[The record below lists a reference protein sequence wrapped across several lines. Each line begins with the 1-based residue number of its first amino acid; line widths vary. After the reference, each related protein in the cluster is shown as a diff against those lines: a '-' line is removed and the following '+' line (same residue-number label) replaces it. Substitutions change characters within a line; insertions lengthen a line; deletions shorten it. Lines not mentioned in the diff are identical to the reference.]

1 MPNRTV
7 ADLITYLKE
16 LQLHG
21 RPRPVLLLGAG
32 ASKGAGLAAME
43 ELFVRIGL
51 NPKDADVRERF
62 CDYISRRPAAAR
74 YELLEDHLQ
83 SLDPGAVTPGYRA
96 LADLCASRFF
106 DLVLTAN
113 FDPLLDDA
121 LASANLKRRHYVL
134 LINGVIRPERMNLL
148 LSQPEPRLKI
158 IKLHGDLFYR
168 QMAWTAAEMD
178 DYLESIWPQLS
189 TAVAGR
195 DFLTVGYSLKDAR
208 ILSLVLGAGGK
219 VWFTNYSEYP
229 DHLSAK
235 DRKSLEEVVST
246 ECAFETLFT
255 RLAQELGVT
264 PSPSVQE
271 AAKSEPPILA
281 ENVGE
286 ELTMIGLVKRR
297 TVKRPTQRPPQPRPA
312 TKKRGVTRPVAST
325 VDDLL
330 AALVGIWNPRF
341 NLIGMTGFILAEPR
355 VIVIDGAMS
364 DASVTGFEVNELVTH
379 RGVHLP
385 AKTIRLVPGDPF
397 GPLLLEVPKELEV
410 PGLQIDLTPVDAG
423 LPIQIGVA
431 VRHQTHQPKRAKQK
445 SRAVKR
451 EDVSF
456 GLSSGTVMSGR
467 EKRKAIHG
475 FDKDFI
481 SNHVVELACA
491 VAPGSS
497 GAPVVDERMA
507 VRGFIIGGT
516 SDLLNPLSL
525 MLPASRWGTRL

>member
-51 NPKDADVRERF
+51 NPKDADVRDRF
-62 CDYISRRPAAAR
+62 CDYISRKPAAAR

-96 LADLCASRFF
+96 LADLCAARFF

-229 DHLSAK
+229 DHLSAT
-235 DRKSLEEVVST
+235 DRTSLEEVVST

-264 PSPSVQE
+264 PGPVAAAAPQPVAEKAKPSK
-271 AAKSEPPILA
+271 APAKTKIA
-281 ENVGE
+281 
-286 ELTMIGLVKRR
+286 RAR
-297 TVKRPTQRPPQPRPA
+297 ATVKRPRAKIPTA
-312 TKKRGVTRPVAST
+312 ET

-330 AALVGIWNPRF
+330 AALVGVWNPKF

-364 DASVTGFEVNELVTH
+364 DSSITGFEINEIVTH

-385 AKTIRLVPGDPF
+385 AKPIRVVPGDPF

-410 PGLQIDLTPVDAG
+410 PGLQIDLALVKAG

-431 VRHQTHQPKRAKQK
+431 VRHTSHQPKKVKQK
-445 SRAVKR
+445 TGEMRR

-456 GLSSGTVMSGR
+456 GLSSGTVMSGQ
-467 EKRKAIHG
+467 EKRMGIHG
-475 FDKDFI
+475 FDKEFV
-481 SNHVVELACA
+481 SEHVVELACA

-497 GAPVVDERMA
+497 GAPVVDEKMA
-507 VRGFIIGGT
+507 VRGFIIGGG
-516 SDLLNPLSL
+516 SDLQNPLSL
-525 MLPASRWGTRL
+525 MLPASGWGTKL

>member
-1 MPNRTV
+1 MSNRTV

-21 RPRPVLLLGAG
+21 QPRPVLLLGAG

-43 ELFVRIGL
+43 ELFVRVGL
-51 NPKDADVRERF
+51 NPKDADVRDRF
-62 CDYISRRPAAAR
+62 CDYISRKPAAAR

-83 SLDPGAVTPGYRA
+83 SLDPDAVTPGYHA
-96 LADLCASRFF
+96 LADLCAARFF

-121 LASANLKRRHYVL
+121 LASANLKRHHYVL
-134 LINGVIRPERMNLL
+134 LINGVIRPDRMNLL

-195 DFLTVGYSLKDAR
+195 DFLTVGYSLKDPR

-229 DHLSAK
+229 DHLSAT
-235 DRKSLEEVVST
+235 DRQRLEEVVST

-255 RLAQELGVT
+255 RLAKELGAT
-264 PSPSVQE
+264 PATVPAQ
-271 AAKSEPPILA
+271 AAKSERP
-281 ENVGE
+281 G
-286 ELTMIGLVKRR
+286 ELTKIGAAKRR
-297 TVKRPTQRPPQPRPA
+297 TVRRPTQPGPTQPRSTA
-312 TKKRGVTRPVAST
+312 KKRRVTAPIATT

-330 AALVGIWNPRF
+330 AALIGVWNPKF

-364 DASVTGFEVNELVTH
+364 DASITGFEITEIVTH

-385 AKTIRLVPGDPF
+385 AKPIRLLPGDPF

-410 PGLQIDLTPVDAG
+410 PGLQIDLTPVKAG

-431 VRHQTHQPKRAKQK
+431 VRHNLPQPKTVEQK
-445 SRAVKR
+445 TREVKR

-467 EKRKAIHG
+467 ERRTAIYG
-475 FDKDFI
+475 YDREFI
-481 SNHVVELACA
+481 SEHVVELECA

-516 SDLLNPLSL
+516 SDLQNPLSH
-525 MLPASRWGTRL
+525 MLPASRWGTEL

>member
-7 ADLITYLKE
+7 SDLITYLKE

-51 NPKDADVRERF
+51 NPKDADVRDRF
-62 CDYISRRPAAAR
+62 CDYISRKPAAAR

-96 LADLCASRFF
+96 LADLCAARFF

-208 ILSLVLGAGGK
+208 ILNLVLGARGR
-219 VWFTNYSEYP
+219 VWFTNYSEHP
-229 DHLSAK
+229 NHLSAT
-235 DRKSLEEVVST
+235 DRQSLEEVVSPD
-246 ECAFETLFT
+246 CAFETLFT

-264 PSPSVQE
+264 PGPE
-271 AAKSEPPILA
+271 AAATVEQIEKK
-281 ENVGE
+281 
-286 ELTMIGLVKRR
+286 VKRTISPTKR
-297 TVKRPTQRPPQPRPA
+297 KRSGARAKVKQPRA
-312 TKKRGVTRPVAST
+312 TIPTAAT

-330 AALVGIWNPRF
+330 AALVGIWNPKF
-341 NLIGMTGFILAEPR
+341 NLIGMTGFILADPR
-355 VIVIDGAMS
+355 VIVVDGAMS
-364 DASVTGFEVNELVTH
+364 DSSITGYEVNEIVTH
-379 RGVHLP
+379 RGIHLP
-385 AKTIRLVPGDPF
+385 TKPIRLVPDDRF

-410 PGLQIDLTPVDAG
+410 PGLRIDAAPVDAG

-431 VRHQTHQPKRAKQK
+431 VRHELHPKKAPKKLQK
-445 SRAVKR
+445 KAR

-456 GLSSGTVMSGR
+456 GLSSGTVMSGV
-467 EKRKAIHG
+467 EKRMAIQG
-475 FDKDFI
+475 FNTDLI
-481 SNHVVELACA
+481 SDHVVELACA

-497 GAPVVDERMA
+497 GAPVVDEKMA

-516 SDLLNPLSL
+516 SNLQNPLSL
-525 MLPASRWGTRL
+525 MLPASRWGTGL